1 MKKLNIMLV
10 AGLGSLLFIGCT
22 SNQPSF
28 DPSNKEIKTVDGKH
42 YKIPVGAR
50 PDIQPLTDKKVIE
63 FYHKIGLP
71 TCEKGDLK
79 WEERKTSDAIN
90 KIMRSGSD
98 AGGEELYRKAA
109 VEGKVGCVSPLSDE
123 EYKSYLKK

>member
-1 MKKLNIMLV
+1 MKTIV
-10 AGLGSLLFIGCT
+10 ATIGIAFLLSGCT
-22 SNQPSF
+22 GTSQPKF
-28 DPSNKEIKTVDGKH
+28 DPNKQEIKLVDGKH

-71 TCEKGDLK
+71 ACKKDDLK
-79 WEERKTSDAIN
+79 WEERKTSDEIN

-109 VEGKVGCVSPLSDE
+109 AEGKVGCSSPLSDKE
-123 EYKSYLKK
+123 AK